1 MSAPFLAAIA
11 WHTGTVTFQALH
23 DFDNP
28 RFGEIMARVGVI
40 ADRSRARYEPA
51 IRVVLADGQTLE
63 WEEAEGEGA
72 YNLTWANAVD
82 GAGRLAE
89 EAGIPAS
96 ALAALID
103 AVATVE
109 DAPSIKPL
117 MDRVGALAQA
127 AK

>member
-1 MSAPFLAAIA
+1 
-11 WHTGTVTFQALH
+11 VTFQALQ
-23 DFDNP
+23 DFDDA
-28 RFGEIMARVGVI
+28 RFDETMARVRVI
-40 ADRSRARYEPA
+40 ADDSRDRYEPA
-51 IRVVLADGQTLE
+51 IRVALADGRILE
-63 WEEAEGEGA
+63 WKEAEGEGA
-72 YNLTWANAVD
+72 YDLTWESAVD